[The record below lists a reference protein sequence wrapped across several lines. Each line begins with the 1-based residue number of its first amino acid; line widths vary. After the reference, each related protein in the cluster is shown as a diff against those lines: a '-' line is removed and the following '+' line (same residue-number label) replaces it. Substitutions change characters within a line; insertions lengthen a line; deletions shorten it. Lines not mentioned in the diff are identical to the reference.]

1 MLHKARPTP
10 LSLLTAYRLR
20 RRDLPLE
27 WFMLETFFSSVRV
40 RVIWRVL
47 VCGSFTGALTSC
59 ASLPVH
65 SDRVASHAIAGS
77 TDTPL
82 GRIAAASVPKS
93 NGSGFRFIP
102 NGAYAFDTRI
112 ELIERA
118 QRSVDLQYY
127 LLANDASGRDVLRA
141 LRDAA
146 VRGVR
151 VRLLLDDLYT
161 AGETDLLQGLAA
173 FPNVEIRLFNPFP
186 GGRSSL
192 AARFI
197 TSIFEISRLNHRMHN
212 KLMIVDGAIAIVGGR
227 NIADEYFNNS
237 VLDNFVDNDLLIAG
251 ALVPHL
257 ADAFDVYWNSPPAY
271 PLATLGGPSPI
282 APAARRR
289 FEELTA
295 GVTPAASSM
304 PRADALGYGPIGR
317 ELDRGRIDLVAGLGF
332 VYFDLPSKITSD
344 DIKGLSS
351 VSFDVASLMHAAR
364 SSLVICTP
372 YFIPGE
378 RGMELITEDRARG
391 VKINV
396 LTNSLSSSDT
406 LVTYI
411 GYARYRRA
419 VLAAGVDLYE
429 LSGKSFVR
437 LKGFGEFR
445 SSGGGLHAKQAVID
459 GTTVYIGS
467 MNLDPR
473 SRDENTE
480 IGVIVESPQLSREL
494 LKIIELAEF
503 GGAYRLRFAPDG
515 HSIEWL
521 KTDGEKEQIYTYEP
535 ESDFIERL
543 KIDLLSPFAPE
554 ELL

>member
-1 MLHKARPTP
+1 MLATYFTSIRGHA
-10 LSLLTAYRLR
+10 
-20 RRDLPLE
+20 
-27 WFMLETFFSSVRV
+27 
-40 RVIWRVL
+40 IWRVL
-47 VCGSFTGALTSC
+47 VYGSLM
-59 ASLPVH
+59 ASLASCTSLPLQV
-65 SDRVASHAIAGS
+65 DRAASHAIAGS

-82 GRIAAASVPKS
+82 GRIAEASVPQK
-93 NGSGFRFIP
+93 NGSGFRFIL
-102 NGAYAFDTRI
+102 NGAYAFNTRI
-112 ELIERA
+112 ELIARA
-118 QRSVDLQYY
+118 ERSVDLQYY
-127 LLANDASGRDVLRA
+127 LLANDATGREVLRA

-161 AGETDLLQGLAA
+161 AGETDLLQDLAA
-173 FPNVEIRLFNPFP
+173 YPNVEIRLFNPFP
-186 GGRSSL
+186 RGRSSL
-192 AARFI
+192 ALRLI
-197 TSIFEISRLNHRMHN
+197 TSIFEISRLNRRMHN
-212 KLMIVDGAIAIVGGR
+212 KLMIVDGAWAIVGGR

-237 VLDNFVDNDLLIAG
+237 ALDNFVDNDLLIAG

-271 PLATLGGPSPI
+271 SLAALG
-282 APAARRR
+282 APTGAGSAARRD
-289 FEELTA
+289 FETLTA
-295 GVTPAASSM
+295 RVPPAAPPM
-304 PRADALGYGPIGR
+304 PPTDVLGYGPIGA
-317 ELDRGRIDLVAGLGF
+317 ELDRGRIDLVTGVGF

-344 DIKGLSS
+344 DTEGLSS

-378 RGMELITEDRARG
+378 RGMELINQDRARG

-396 LTNSLSSSDT
+396 LTNSLSSTDT
-406 LVTYI
+406 PITYI
-411 GYARYRRA
+411 GYTHYRRA
-419 VLAAGVDLYE
+419 ILAAGVDLYE
-429 LSGKSFVR
+429 LSGKPFMR

-473 SRDENTE
+473 SRDDNTE
-480 IGVIVESPQLSREL
+480 IGVVVESPQLSHEL
-494 LKIIELAEF
+494 LTIIELAEF
-503 GGAYRLRFAPDG
+503 ESAYRLRFGSDG

-521 KTDGEKEQIYTYEP
+521 ETDGEKERIFTHEP
-535 ESDFIERL
+535 ESGYIERL